1 MSYPQRLYSVRLFL
15 SKQGTFTRIFDVIY
29 EETPDPAFTGTGVS
43 QLMTFFTAPSY
54 IHYSF
59 YHPFY
64 LHQTAAA
71 FDLTS
76 SSSTGRPI
84 GQIS

>member
-43 QLMTFFTAPSY
+43 QLMTFFTAPSF
-54 IHYSF
+54 SF
-59 YHPFY
+59 LLYCLTLVDRVHRSFSQSPVSLDRYHI
-64 LHQTAAA
+64 QEV
-71 FDLTS
+71 
-76 SSSTGRPI
+76 
-84 GQIS
+84 

>member
-43 QLMTFFTAPSY
+43 QLMTFFTAPFF
-54 IHYSF
+54 I
-59 YHPFY
+59 
-64 LHQTAAA
+64 L
-71 FDLTS
+71 
-76 SSSTGRPI
+76 I
-84 GQIS
+84 

>member
-43 QLMTFFTAPSY
+43 QLMTFFTAP
-54 IHYSF
+54 IFSF
-59 YHPFY
+59 KVKLYPK
-64 LHQTAAA
+64 
-71 FDLTS
+71 
-76 SSSTGRPI
+76 
-84 GQIS
+84 IS

>member
-43 QLMTFFTAPSY
+43 QLMTFFTAPFF
-54 IHYSF
+54 IHSF
-59 YHPFY
+59 S
-64 LHQTAAA
+64 LKS
-71 FDLTS
+71 DLIKITK
-76 SSSTGRPI
+76 I
-84 GQIS
+84 